1 MDERAYELQA
11 ETIKALAH
19 PTRIAILELLRQGET
34 CVCEMCPDLGLAQA
48 NVSQHLAILRA
59 CNLVATRRDGVRIL
73 YRVSDE
79 RVFEILELM
88 GAIVYD
94 QLNNARKAL
103 AVLQE
108 A

>member
-1 MDERAYELQA
+1 MDERAYKLQA
-11 ETIKALAH
+11 ETMKALAH
-19 PTRIAILELLRQGET
+19 PTRIAILELLRQGEV
-34 CVCEMCPDLGLAQA
+34 CVCEMCPNLELAQP
-48 NVSQHLAILRA
+48 NISQHLAILRA

-79 RVFEILELM
+79 RVFEILDLVRV
-88 GAIVYD
+88 IVYA

-108 A
+108 V